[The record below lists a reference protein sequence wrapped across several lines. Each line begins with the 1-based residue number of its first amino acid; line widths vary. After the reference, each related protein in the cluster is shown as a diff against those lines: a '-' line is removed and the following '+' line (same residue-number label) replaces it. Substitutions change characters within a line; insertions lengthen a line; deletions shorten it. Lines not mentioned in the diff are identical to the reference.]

1 MHEHA
6 DQVVPVFLVVDDVVV
21 ERLWTRFRESPRA
34 LQVLGWLALWPFL
47 LSLKLVA
54 GNRYRA
60 VRWILALALAGL
72 VGSAW
77 VVSWVETLSGRS
89 IATEVPLSADL
100 DGESTLAATENE
112 TSSEIVKAEEPQRE
126 SGSGDD
132 LGPTVTTVAAT
143 TTTEVPVSTT
153 VVVTDTT
160 EVTVSSPS
168 VSIAIVA
175 QSCDY
180 HPLVTVSVLNTGRDV
195 VSGGVFVP
203 VDLGEGGYVPLFG
216 SFLSLDTG
224 DATEIDLT
232 SLDDCGEVLEVGVPS
247 AARLFTP
254 GYRPEPLPN
263 PAVEW
268 TDLSI
273 VCDRSIDAYEGRGLV
288 ENLTD
293 EVVTGGFF
301 LVVKHSDYSA
311 GDRLGAVV
319 ERLAPGER
327 REVTFGFEVPCRAE
341 VFELNVETAFAF

>member
-1 MHEHA
+1 MPA
-6 DQVVPVFLVVDDVVV
+6 MLVVDDVSV

-34 LQVLGWLALWPFL
+34 LQVVCWLTLWPFL
-47 LSLKLVA
+47 LSLKLVV
-54 GNRYRA
+54 GRGYRA
-60 VRWILALALAGL
+60 VRWILALTLTGL

-89 IATEVPLSADL
+89 IVTDVPLSADL
-100 DGESTLAATENE
+100 DGESAPAGTENE
-112 TSSEIVKAEEPQRE
+112 TSSEVAEAEEPQRE

-132 LGPTVTTVAAT
+132 PGPTVTTADST
-143 TTTEVPVSTT
+143 TTTEVPASTT

-160 EVTVSSPS
+160 EVTVSPPS
-168 VSIAIVA
+168 ISIAIVA
-175 QSCDY
+175 QSCEY
-180 HPLVTVSVLNTGRDV
+180 SSPLVSVSVLNTGRDV

-216 SFLSLDTG
+216 SFLSLEPG
-224 DATEIDLT
+224 DSTEIELT
-232 SLDDCGEVLEVGVPS
+232 SLDDCGGVFEAGVPS

-254 GYRPEPLPN
+254 GYRPEPIPD

-273 VCDRSIDAYEGRGLV
+273 DCDRSIDAYEGVGLV

-301 LVVKHSDYSA
+301 LVVEHSDRSFN
-311 GDRLGAVV
+311 DRLGAVV

-327 REVTFGFEVPCRAE
+327 REVTFGFEAPCPAE
-341 VFELNVETAFAF
+341 AFELTVETAFAF